1 MSRASKRM
9 SQGRSSIRFAGV
21 RRVRI
26 WAGVLALPVLF
37 SAQGVR
43 AGDDGPDLS
52 PPIDALPAA
61 QRTRSLISPREPII
75 STPGRNR
82 RAPVTTTSIPGPT
95 AVIPG
100 TAVLAMPGLSVPTAG
115 FHPSR
120 LPLAGDPPQGSEIAS
135 GTGLE
140 AGPGL
145 TLESPV
151 EMPAAAASSGSNRGI
166 RGPDPVAIPDPILDN
181 RGELGPLPD
190 AATRRPP
197 STSNKLE
204 SSIPARSA
212 ANPAPLSVRRGRFF
226 GLLPGPVV
234 VPPASTNAPLAA
246 SSLNSIRDSRSAS
259 AGASLE
265 AVGDATLKARI
276 EKQAK
281 TSVGD
286 RARSIEV
293 RVAQKTATVQAR
305 GVKFYQKRG
314 VRKSL
319 ESLPALS
326 GLRSTIEVLD

>member
-1 MSRASKRM
+1 MPRARKRM
-9 SQGRSSIRFAGV
+9 SQGPSSIRFAGL

-26 WAGVLALPVLF
+26 WSRVLALPVLL
-37 SAQGVR
+37 SAQGLQ

-61 QRTRSLISPREPII
+61 QRTRPLNSPREPII
-75 STPGRNR
+75 STPGRAR
-82 RAPVTTTSIPGPT
+82 LAPVTTTSIPGPT

-100 TAVLAMPGLSVPTAG
+100 TAVLAMPGLSGPAAG
-115 FHPSR
+115 SHSTR
-120 LPLAGDPPQGSEIAS
+120 LPLEEDPLLGSEIAS
-135 GTGLE
+135 GLGLE

-151 EMPAAAASSGSNRGI
+151 EMPGAAVSPPSNREI
-166 RGPDPVAIPDPILDN
+166 HGPDPVAIPDPILDN
-181 RGELGPLPD
+181 RGDLGPLPD
-190 AATRRPP
+190 PAPRRLP
-197 STSNKLE
+197 STSSKLE
-204 SSIPARSA
+204 PSVSARSA
-212 ANPAPLSVRRGRFF
+212 ASPAPVSVRRGRFF
-226 GLLPGPVV
+226 GLFPGPVV
-234 VPPASTNAPLAA
+234 VPPASTTAPGSA
-246 SSLNSIRDSRSAS
+246 SSLNSMRDSRSAS
-259 AGASLE
+259 AGSSLE

-281 TSVGD
+281 TYVGD

-293 RVAQKTATVQAR
+293 HVAQKTATVQAR